1 LQKQRKKTTI
11 IINHIKLPEPVP
23 VPVPQPIF
31 PKQENIG
38 LGLQHSTG
46 GGHGSQQ
53 HLFSQQQLL

>member
-1 LQKQRKKTTI
+1 M
-11 IINHIKLPEPVP
+11 LPEPVP

-53 HLFSQQQLL
+53 YLFSQQLL